1 MIALGAN
8 LGDRLATLREAVR
21 RIATFAPVLARSRVY
36 ETKPVGGPPPD
47 YLNAAV
53 LVAWNGAPI
62 ALLDRL
68 QAIEAELGRVRS
80 VPNAP
85 RTIDLDILW
94 MDEDGRA
101 LAVDEPRL
109 VVPHPRLA
117 ERAFALRPLLDVA
130 PDVPYAQRGMI
141 EDLGGCVTTESPL

>member
-1 MIALGAN
+1 MRSAL
-8 LGDRLATLREAVR
+8 E
-21 RIATFAPVLARSRVY
+21 RISAFAGVLARSRVY

-53 LVAWNGAPI
+53 LVEWTGTPLE
-62 ALLDRL
+62 LLDRL

-94 MDEDGRA
+94 MEHEGRV
-101 LAVDEPRL
+101 LFVDEPRL
-109 VVPHPRLA
+109 VVPHPRLL
-117 ERAFALRPLLDVA
+117 ERAFALRPLLDVMPGA
-130 PDVPYAQRGMI
+130 YVLPTGMI
-141 EDLGGCVTTESPL
+141 EDLGCQIWPEALS